1 VNVDVPRML
10 EILLNLGLVVTTARC
25 EASYTVKV
33 TGGRREASGVA
44 ETFSDAFALGAGCW
58 VLN

>member
-1 VNVDVPRML
+1 ML